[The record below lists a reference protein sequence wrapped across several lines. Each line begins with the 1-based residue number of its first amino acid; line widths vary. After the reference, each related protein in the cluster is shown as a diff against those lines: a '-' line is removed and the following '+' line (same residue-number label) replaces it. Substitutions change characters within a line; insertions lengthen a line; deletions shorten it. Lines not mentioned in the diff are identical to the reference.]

1 MEELSFSFGDSPE
14 MADELLALVLEGRKR
29 ATAWAAVKGTQGVEV
44 GSRSIVK
51 DGQGRPRAV
60 IETIELT
67 RRRFADVD
75 HSFAHDEGEGDLSLD
90 YWREAHRSY
99 FTREGTYADNMEV
112 YCERFRLLKT
122 L

>member
-1 MEELSFSFGDSPE
+1 

-29 ATAWAAVKGTQGVEV
+29 ATTWAAVQGTQGVEV
-44 GSRSIVK
+44 GSRSIIK

-60 IETIELT
+60 IETIQLT
-67 RRRFADVD
+67 RRCFAEVD
-75 HSFAHDEGEGDLSLD
+75 ESFAQDEGEGDLSLD
-90 YWREAHRSY
+90 YWRKAHQVY